1 MIPEL
6 TRLRIIH
13 TCLGCRPG
21 KMKQESYFDSFRRQN
36 RKINRAACNQ
46 NLRTKNN
53 YIVKKYWNFE
63 IGIQIYISVTT
74 SELICFFTL

>member
-1 MIPEL
+1 MQEVQM
-6 TRLRIIH
+6 LR
-13 TCLGCRPG
+13 TFLGCRPG

-36 RKINRAACNQ
+36 RKINRAGCNQ

-63 IGIQIYISVTT
+63 IGIQIHISVTI
-74 SELICFFTL
+74 SEFTYFSTL